1 MEFEASLRTHPLFE
15 GIHEKDIKK
24 LLGCLHSNLKTF
36 QKNEY
41 ILIEGTPIDFI
52 AIVLSGRVLMEQ
64 EDREG
69 NSSIFA
75 EITTDHTLGDTFIS
89 VNIQNSNVCYKA
101 ATNSR
106 LLLIHYENFFRF
118 CSNACGCHKTL
129 LYNLISCIAGKNR
142 QLANKLEILSKK
154 TLRDKIVTYLTI
166 LQRQQSQT
174 TIHSPLNRVEM
185 ADYLCVNRSAMT
197 RELTIMRR
205 EGLLEYDRNTFTLY
219 LPKTEM

>member
-1 MEFEASLRTHPLFE
+1 MEYITSLRTHPLFE
-15 GIHEKDIKK
+15 GISDKEIQK
-24 LLGCLHSNLKTF
+24 LLGCLQSYTKTF
-36 QKNEY
+36 RKNEY
-41 ILIEGTPIDFI
+41 ILMEGTPINFI

-89 VNIQNSNVCYKA
+89 VDIQNSNVCYKA

-106 LLLIHYENFFRF
+106 LLMIHYENFFSF
-118 CSNACGCHKTL
+118 CANACNCHKTL
-129 LYNLISCIAGKNR
+129 LYNLISCIASKNR
-142 QLANKLEILSKK
+142 QLTDKLEILSQKN
-154 TLRDKIVTYLTI
+154 LRDKILTYLMI
-166 LQRQQSQT
+166 LLRQQNSK

-197 RELTIMRR
+197 RELAVMRR
-205 EGLLEYDRNTFTLY
+205 EGILDYEHNTFTLNMSN
-219 LPKTEM
+219 TEL